1 MTYAEL
7 RWLHSP
13 DVEDLEQFM
22 PADPEVF
29 GILVQAMVGP
39 HGAAGSESFDFI
51 VCTPGWLAT
60 ENFELGYR
68 FGRHHLFLKRYDYS
82 VLWQAIEKLCNTTS
96 GSDWTTAAERLGR
109 YGHWE
114 FEDYR
119 GYVEVAEIEE

>member
-1 MTYAEL
+1 MVRAEL
-7 RWLHSP
+7 RFLHSP
-13 DVEDLEQFM
+13 DVLDLKRFV
-22 PADPEVF
+22 PSDPDVF

-39 HGAAGSESFDFI
+39 HGEAGEKSFDFI
-51 VCTPGWLAT
+51 VCTPAWLAT

-82 VLWQAIEKLCNTTS
+82 VLWRALEKLCNTTS
-96 GSDWTTAAERLGR
+96 GPDWTTAAERLAR

-119 GYVEVAEIEE
+119 PHVEFGEPGE